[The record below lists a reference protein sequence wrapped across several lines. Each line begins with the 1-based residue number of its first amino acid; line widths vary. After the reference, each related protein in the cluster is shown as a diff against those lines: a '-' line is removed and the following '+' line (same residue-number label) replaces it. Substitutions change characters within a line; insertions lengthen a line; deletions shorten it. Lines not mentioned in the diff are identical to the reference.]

1 MSDVTLSIGGRNYTV
16 SCADGQE
23 DHVRHLASVIDG
35 KLSAMGNNLS
45 SNDAK
50 NLLFNRKEFSTFKA
64 ALEPDANYLVDESE
78 QLYTE
83 LHRDNSFRTQFDK
96 KNFLETILESPN
108 WRDRLA
114 LN

>member
-23 DHVRHLASVIDG
+23 DHVRHLAGVIDG

-50 NLLFNRKEFSTFKA
+50 NLLFA
-64 ALEPDANYLVDESE
+64 ALILADEVEEARDKPSPATEPG
-78 QLYTE
+78 
-83 LHRDNSFRTQFDK
+83 FD
-96 KNFLETILESPN
+96 T
-108 WRDRLA
+108 DRLGNQLERMAIA
-114 LN
+114 LENAASTLEGSGSTS